1 MKRNVMNNRETSRT
15 EFNRNSL
22 YYDYSVAGKGST
34 LIFIHGAFADSEMFN
49 PQWDYFVDKFPILRF
64 DLRGHG
70 KTGATQLD
78 PYKME
83 TFMDD
88 LAGLMDDL
96 DIHAAILCGVSW
108 GGSIAQGFATK
119 YPGRVKGLVL
129 AGSMVSMSLTFWE
142 KIQRYVLF
150 PKWLM
155 QLLIQSMSVE
165 NFIKLTF
172 KLSDIFIGKDFLSGE
187 RYVFDYLKNKMMQ
200 MDSLEYRK
208 IWGAIYDFDMFP
220 LEKIIFPTL
229 ILNGEFESK
238 KVKRH
243 SQELLKKIPNSSL
256 KVIPDAKHAINME
269 NPKVFNQMI
278 DDFLQKIIRE

>member
-1 MKRNVMNNRETSRT
+1 MNTNLINNKETSGT
-15 EFNRNSL
+15 KFIRNPL
-22 YYDYSVAGKGST
+22 YYDYSGAGKGST

-49 PQWDYFVDKFPILRF
+49 PQWDYFVDKYPILRF

-108 GGSIAQGFATK
+108 GGSIAQGFAAK

-142 KIQRYVLF
+142 KIQCYVLV
-150 PKWLM
+150 PRWLM
-155 QLLIQSMSVE
+155 QLFIQSMSVK
-165 NFIKLTF
+165 NFINLTF
-172 KLSDIFIGKDFLSGE
+172 KLSDIFIGKEFLSREGH
-187 RYVFDYLKNKMMQ
+187 VSDYLKTTMLQ
-200 MDSLEYRK
+200 IDSREYKK

-220 LEKIIFPTL
+220 LERITCPTM

-243 SQELLKKIPNSSL
+243 SQELLKRIPNSSL
-256 KVIPDAKHAINME
+256 KVIPGAQHAINME
-269 NPKVFNQMI
+269 NSKVFNQMI
-278 DDFLQKIIRE
+278 DDFLRSSNS